1 MSAVT
6 ECHLSNLFNSFP
18 KEMIKK
24 KRVWLEF
31 YFPRANTGS
40 NLNK

>member
-24 KRVWLEF
+24 K
-31 YFPRANTGS
+31 GS
-40 NLNK
+40 GLNFIFQGRTLDQT